1 MNAKKASIVAFWV
14 LMVIVAI
21 QWIILTFRGVSGI
34 GFFSFLEYA
43 QLISF
48 TPLLTAR
55 YNPELYEIF
64 KTFLW
69 SNLIFNRKLT
79 YFNPNSSYQS
89 ENAKFYGLSNWQI
102 IESNIIWGAL
112 FVIILIV
119 NLVVHLIY
127 KKQAAEQLLL
137 WRRNPLNKG
146 LNLRHS
152 DILSENPTRIDKLR
166 RQFRFNIYIR
176 FMMFAYFDLL
186 ILTMLGVFYNSESAT
201 KKSWISFTRLFSVIG
216 LSALIILPIVAV
228 VALLWR
234 FQFFLDKHSKKTL
247 GTLLLKIDK
256 GHKFRVIQPAFFFI
270 RRIVTAYL
278 IILSM

>member
-1 MNAKKASIVAFWV
+1 
-14 LMVIVAI
+14 
-21 QWIILTFRGVSGI
+21 
-34 GFFSFLEYA
+34 
-43 QLISF
+43 
-48 TPLLTAR
+48 LLTAR

-112 FVIILIV
+112 FVIILIA

-166 RQFRFNIYIR
+166 R
-176 FMMFAYFDLL
+176 
-186 ILTMLGVFYNSESAT
+186 
-201 KKSWISFTRLFSVIG
+201 
-216 LSALIILPIVAV
+216 
-228 VALLWR
+228 
-234 FQFFLDKHSKKTL
+234 
-247 GTLLLKIDK
+247 
-256 GHKFRVIQPAFFFI
+256 
-270 RRIVTAYL
+270 
-278 IILSM
+278 

>member
-1 MNAKKASIVAFWV
+1 
-14 LMVIVAI
+14 
-21 QWIILTFRGVSGI
+21 LTFRGVSGI

-112 FVIILIV
+112 FVIILIA
-119 NLVVHLIY
+119 NLVVHLFY

-166 RQFRFNIYIR
+166 R
-176 FMMFAYFDLL
+176 
-186 ILTMLGVFYNSESAT
+186 
-201 KKSWISFTRLFSVIG
+201 
-216 LSALIILPIVAV
+216 
-228 VALLWR
+228 
-234 FQFFLDKHSKKTL
+234 
-247 GTLLLKIDK
+247 
-256 GHKFRVIQPAFFFI
+256 
-270 RRIVTAYL
+270 
-278 IILSM
+278 